1 MAFSS
6 QPPAKGGVSSFKCV
20 EPKLNQPKAGEG
32 SRLDVIASF
41 FVAILVVSN
50 IASSAKIVDTGIS
63 LFSVPLAFDG
73 GTLLFPLVYVL
84 GDVLTEV
91 YGFRTTRR
99 VIWTG
104 FAALAISALVFFV
117 LGVLPPEA
125 FWEAE
130 TGGDIAYNAILGGI
144 SSGGIVLASLS
155 AYLAGE
161 FSNAAILSKLKVKMK
176 GRLLWVRT
184 IGSTLV
190 GELLDT
196 FIFVLIASAA
206 GVFGWELFW
215 PLVITNY
222 ILKCSIE
229 ALMTPF
235 TYWASGFLKKKE
247 GVDVF
252 DTK

>member
-1 MAFSS
+1 MSQSTSS
-6 QPPAKGGVSSFKCV
+6 PSSFKYL
-20 EPKLNQPKAGEG
+20 EPQSRQPKAGEG
-32 SRLDVIASF
+32 SLLDVIASF

-50 IASSAKIVDTGIS
+50 IASSAKIVDLGIS
-63 LFSVPLAFDG
+63 LFSIQLAFDG
-73 GTLLFPLVYVL
+73 GTLLFPFAYVL

-104 FAALAISALVFFV
+104 FAMMVLTALVFFV
-117 LGVLPPEA
+117 LGILPPEA
-125 FWEAE
+125 YWEAE
-130 TGGDIAYNAILGGI
+130 TGGNTAYNAILGGM
-144 SSGGIVLASLS
+144 SYGGIVLASLT

-161 FSNAAILSKLKVKMK
+161 FSNAAVLSKLKVKMK

-196 FIFVLIASAA
+196 VIFVLIASAA

-215 PLVITNY
+215 QLVITNY
-222 ILKCSIE
+222 ILKCGIE

-235 TYWASGFLKKKE
+235 TYWVSRFLKKKE
-247 GVDVF
+247 GIDTY

>member
-1 MAFSS
+1 MTTSS
-6 QPPAKGGVSSFKCV
+6 QSSFKY
-20 EPKLNQPKAGEG
+20 
-32 SRLDVIASF
+32 LDIIASF

-50 IASSAKIVDTGIS
+50 IASSAKIVDIGIS
-63 LFSVPLAFDG
+63 LFSIPLVFDG
-73 GTLLFPLVYVL
+73 GTLLFPLAYVL

-91 YGFRTTRR
+91 YGFKTTRR

-104 FAALAISALVFFV
+104 FAAMALTALVFFV
-117 LGVLPPEA
+117 LGALPPES

-130 TGGDIAYNAILGGI
+130 TGGNAAYNAILGGI
-144 SSGGIVLASLS
+144 SSGGIVLASLT

-161 FSNAAILSKLKVKMK
+161 FSNAKILSKLKVKMK
-176 GRLLWVRT
+176 GRMLWVRT

-190 GELLDT
+190 GEFLDT
-196 FIFVLIASAA
+196 LIFVLIASAA
-206 GVFGWELFW
+206 GVFGWEIFW
-215 PLVITNY
+215 SLVITNY
-222 ILKCSIE
+222 ILKCGIE

-252 DTK
+252 DA